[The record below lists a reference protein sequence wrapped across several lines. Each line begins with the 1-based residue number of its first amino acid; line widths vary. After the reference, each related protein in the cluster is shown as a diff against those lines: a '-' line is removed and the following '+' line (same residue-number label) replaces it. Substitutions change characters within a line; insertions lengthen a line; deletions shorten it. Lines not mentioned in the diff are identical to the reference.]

1 MGRNDDSPTR
11 DDLDRIQ
18 RDYLDDVDGQLTL
31 DDIEGDLEEVGF
43 EGKSLDVLAEQVAG
57 RNDLAASQDA
67 LRSAQREAVDSLSD
81 GGAVGGQIVRAED
94 GFTPIG
100 APQNVEQEIRR
111 TGPTSGEV
119 VATNINTGSSGVI
132 GRIDL
137 PEDPG
142 V

>member
-1 MGRNDDSPTR
+1 MGRNEDSPTR

-119 VATNINTGSSGVI
+119 VATNVNTGSSGVI

>member
-1 MGRNDDSPTR
+1 MADENESPTR
-11 DDLDRIQ
+11 EDLDRIQ
-18 RDYLDDVDGQLTL
+18 NNYTDVDGQLTL
-31 DDIEGDLEEVGF
+31 DDIEGDLQDAGF
-43 EGKSLDVLAEQVAG
+43 DGKSLEVIAEQVAG
-57 RNDLAASQDA
+57 RNDMAASQDA
-67 LRSAQREAVDSLSD
+67 LRAAQREAVDSLSD

-100 APQNVEQEIRR
+100 APQNVEQRVER

-119 VATNINTGSSGVI
+119 IGRNKNTGTEGVI
-132 GRIDL
+132 GRIEL

>member
-11 DDLDRIQ
+11 EDLNRIQ

-31 DDIEGDLEEVGF
+31 DGIEEDLEEVGF
-43 EGKSLDVLAEQVAG
+43 EGQSLDVLAEQVAG